1 MSDDNRAWL
10 LFVLVVAGALAAMCS
25 GCISRMVPKVDP
37 VIGGISIFGDINT
50 TVTSTQSGTVESA
63 TDATVRDVAA
73 DLDLPAPGS
82 LSQ

>member
-10 LFVLVVAGALAAMCS
+10 LFVLIVAGALSLLCS

-37 VIGGISIFGDINT
+37 VIGISIFGDINT

-73 DLDLPAPGS
+73 DLGLSDPSS
-82 LSQ
+82 LVP

>member
-1 MSDDNRAWL
+1 MNDDNATRGVVIFATAAAL
-10 LFVLVVAGALAAMCS
+10 LCS

-82 LSQ
+82 LSR

>member
-1 MSDDNRAWL
+1 MSDDNAAR
-10 LFVLVVAGALAAMCS
+10 FLVIFAVVGALLCS

-73 DLDLPAPGS
+73 ELGLPDPGS
-82 LSQ
+82 LVP

>member
-1 MSDDNRAWL
+1 MSDDNRAWF
-10 LFVLVVAGALAAMCS
+10 LFALVVSSALAVMCS

-73 DLDLPAPGS
+73 ELGLPDPGS
-82 LSQ
+82 LVP